1 MIDKYLKKED
11 VQSLIKEIKRNPR
24 YFEKEKGINDFYSDI
39 MGSEL
44 SLYIL
49 YDALIKYK
57 IIIDDEAL
65 FYDYI
70 IQIDKLYKKI
80 DNYSEIIV
88 GINKLICY
96 MVIRLLNIKGIEEKD
111 NKRKIIDYIYKKY
124 IIDGYFVH
132 GFSTVYENSIKES
145 GFIPEVYKN
154 YYNNFYELKSIFSKY
169 GYDCLIEKD
178 FTNCCTYFTDNFIMG
193 CFYSSMSPGYYSNL
207 LFNRVL
213 GKCEIENYLKL
224 DFDGSINYLKKFMIS
239 KSFDKKD
246 IDYVLYVV
254 KKEWDLLFR
263 VKKKINLLFVRR
275 NLIDCP
281 INKIDDYLDDDSDI
295 FDIVDRIL
303 CSKNENIEFSDV
315 ISSAD
320 LNISSIDDYYD
331 IPIDNINKLSINND
345 YLPFK
350 KNNEV
355 VNHEFL
361 NAYGNVYIFLL
372 LGSIFISFGV
382 IIMVIMILRGM

>member
-124 IIDGYFVH
+124 IIDGYFVNM
-132 GFSTVYENSIKES
+132 V
-145 GFIPEVYKN
+145 
-154 YYNNFYELKSIFSKY
+154 
-169 GYDCLIEKD
+169 
-178 FTNCCTYFTDNFIMG
+178 
-193 CFYSSMSPGYYSNL
+193 
-207 LFNRVL
+207 
-213 GKCEIENYLKL
+213 
-224 DFDGSINYLKKFMIS
+224 MI
-239 KSFDKKD
+239 
-246 IDYVLYVV
+246 I
-254 KKEWDLLFR
+254 
-263 VKKKINLLFVRR
+263 
-275 NLIDCP
+275 
-281 INKIDDYLDDDSDI
+281 
-295 FDIVDRIL
+295 
-303 CSKNENIEFSDV
+303 
-315 ISSAD
+315 
-320 LNISSIDDYYD
+320 
-331 IPIDNINKLSINND
+331 
-345 YLPFK
+345 
-350 KNNEV
+350 
-355 VNHEFL
+355 
-361 NAYGNVYIFLL
+361 
-372 LGSIFISFGV
+372 
-382 IIMVIMILRGM
+382 